1 LLHRYP
7 QWYGQRALTGIRLFT
22 SRALGSAIVGLIA
35 VCAVATAVAAA
46 PQAGKSYSGH
56 GQDYLNNGPH
66 WETVKALSEPISFK
80 VSKTGQDVL
89 RFRGKYY
96 YYCGAGTGTLT
107 AGQVSIRSNG
117 SFSGTGKRID
127 RVSGKVQGT
136 DYFALKGQFLKG
148 GKARV
153 TYLFDFVGKG
163 VKVSNP
169 YSFKYRGSSSCL
181 SRVTGTVKAG

>member
-1 LLHRYP
+1 
-7 QWYGQRALTGIRLFT
+7 LTGIRPFT
-22 SRALGSAIVGLIA
+22 ARALGPAIVALVA
-35 VCAVATAVAAA
+35 VGAVTTAVAAA
-46 PQAGKSYSGH
+46 PQAAKSYSGK

-66 WETVKALSEPISFK
+66 WETIKALSEPISFK
-80 VSKTGQDVL
+80 VSKTGKDVL
-89 RFRGKYY
+89 KFRGKYY

-107 AGQVSIRSNG
+107 AGRVSIRSNG
-117 SFSGTGKRID
+117 TFSGTGKRTD
-127 RVSGKVQGT
+127 RAFGKVQGT

-153 TYLFDFVGKG
+153 TYLFDFVAKG
-163 VKVSNP
+163 VKVSKP